1 MANKKIPTAI
11 VVTLG
16 VWIAALGSAAALTY
30 DLNRPLYVRSNT
42 PPLEVPSNAT
52 TQVAAAAEPISVVQ
66 PVLYLPPMTIVGRYH
81 PAAAPV
87 PKTFADLAGQQC
99 TDWRAL
105 EMGSGRVQLC
115 E

>member
-11 VVTLG
+11 AVTLG

-30 DLNRPLYVRSNT
+30 DLNRPLYARGT
-42 PPLEVPSNAT
+42 TGPPIEVPLNQ
-52 TQVAAAAEPISVVQ
+52 TQLAPAKRISVAQ
-66 PVLYLPPMTIVGRYH
+66 PVLDVRPFTIIGRYR
-81 PAAAPV
+81 PTLPRV
-87 PKTFADLAGQQC
+87 PKTFDNLSGKKCA
-99 TDWRAL
+99 DWREL

>member
-30 DLNRPLYVRSNT
+30 DLNRPLYLRSTT
-42 PPLEVPSNAT
+42 PPFEVPSNAT
-52 TQVAAAAEPISVVQ
+52 TQAAAAEPISTGP
-66 PVLYLPPMTIVGRYH
+66 PVLYLPPVTIVGRYH
-81 PAAAPV
+81 PIAARV
-87 PKTFADLAGQQC
+87 PRMFADTAGEQC
-99 TDWRAL
+99 TDWREL